1 MRIKGHVFEFCD
13 YAKNI
18 EWLSISAYKG
28 GLLLG
33 HATDGLY
40 VIDPDKKKILWK
52 RIGSAEKIQ
61 QMSLKP

>member
-40 VIDPDKKKILWK
+40 VIDPDKKK